1 MSVLPGRLAD
11 FDYHLPEEL
20 IAQEPARPR
29 EAARLLRLDLEG
41 LSDHIVAD
49 LPDLLRAGD
58 LLVVNNTAVIP
69 AALTGR
75 RGQGRV
81 RLNLHRRVSEDSWLA
96 FAKPAKKCPPG
107 TEISFAEGFSA
118 TVTDRAGGGEV
129 TVRFSVSGDQLT
141 SCLETYGRMPLPP
154 YIRRPE
160 GASEQDKQDYQTVF
174 ARTAGAVAAPTAGL
188 HFTDQLR
195 DRLAASGIGFAEVT
209 LHVGAG
215 TFLPVKVDNIRDH
228 KMHTEWGSV
237 SQDTISAI
245 KATRAAGGRV
255 IAVGTTSLR
264 ILEAAFCHHGVLAPF
279 AGETDIFI
287 TPGYQFGVT
296 DMLLTNFHLPKSTLL
311 MLVSAFC
318 GHQAIKSAYDHAVV
332 SGYRFFSYGDA
343 CLLTCRNRQDSASD
357 EQEQTYGR
365 PEDHTS

>member
-29 EAARLLRLDLEG
+29 EAARLLQLDLHG
-41 LSDHIVAD
+41 ISDHIIAD
-49 LPDLLRAGD
+49 LPGLLRSGD
-58 LLVVNNTAVIP
+58 LLVVNNTSVIP

-75 RGQGRV
+75 RGQGKV
-81 RLNLHRRVSEDSWLA
+81 RINLHRWLSDDTWRA

-107 TEISFAEGFSA
+107 TEISFADGFSA
-118 TVTDRAGGGEV
+118 VVTDRADGGEL
-129 TVRFSVSGDQLT
+129 TLRFNQSGPALEA
-141 SCLETYGRMPLPP
+141 CLEAHGRMPLPP
-154 YIRRPE
+154 YIRRPD
-160 GASEQDKQDYQTVF
+160 GASEQDKQDYQTLF
-174 ARTAGAVAAPTAGL
+174 AAQAGAVAAPTAGL
-188 HFTDQLR
+188 HFTDALR
-195 DRLAASGIGFAEVT
+195 DQLLAAGLSFAEVT

-215 TFLPVKVDNIRDH
+215 TFLPVKVEDIRDH

-237 SQDTISAI
+237 SADTVEAI
-245 KATRAAGGRV
+245 RQTRARGGRV

-264 ILEAAFCHHGVLAPF
+264 ILEAALAHHGELAPF
-279 AGETDIFI
+279 TGETDIFI
-287 TPGYQFGVT
+287 TPGYQFGVI

-318 GHQAIKSAYDHAVV
+318 GHQAILSAYEHAVV

-343 CLLTCRNRQDSASD
+343 CLLTCRNRRDTASD
-357 EQEQTYGR
+357 KQG
-365 PEDHTS
+365 